1 MLELIIRE
9 TLSSIKRKALIS
21 VESSG
26 EIITI
31 NNSKNSLVDIEVGR
45 TIQICPGIVSRLVI
59 WEWKLMTFQKDT
71 LWYSSILNSWFNN
84 VNGIV
89 IQVVENNAF
98 TNSEIF
104 IWVFDN
110 WFLEVSVEFKNLSII
125 LQPLWSNLWNSII
138 LLILS
143 LWHTSKLSS
152 SAVSHWA
159 QQCRVNIL
167 LDVVRFFC
175 DGSVLDSKELSLVI
189 PCNCWVSICVSWK
202 ERQLGWQIIWRHFSM
217 ILYSLIWM
225 ISKSPNLLC
234 CDSILAIN

>member
-1 MLELIIRE
+1 LLEVDHGTGVLELIIRE

-110 WFLEVSVEFKNLSII
+110 WFLEVSVEFKNLKI
-125 LQPLWSNLWNSII
+125 
-138 LLILS
+138 
-143 LWHTSKLSS
+143 T
-152 SAVSHWA
+152 
-159 QQCRVNIL
+159 
-167 LDVVRFFC
+167 
-175 DGSVLDSKELSLVI
+175 
-189 PCNCWVSICVSWK
+189 
-202 ERQLGWQIIWRHFSM
+202 
-217 ILYSLIWM
+217 
-225 ISKSPNLLC
+225 
-234 CDSILAIN
+234 IN